1 MSIQIKLARSMGA
14 KGRGMGGR
22 GEGGG
27 VRAILVRRIGCQYGV
42 LLDILRYCSIFHNLD
57 AGPARL
63 ATRRFYT

>member
-27 VRAILVRRIGCQYGV
+27 GLGQFWFGA
-42 LLDILRYCSIFHNLD
+42 LDVSTEYC
-57 AGPARL
+57 
-63 ATRRFYT
+63 

>member
-27 VRAILVRRIGCQYGV
+27 LGQFGSAHWMSVRSTARHLAVLQYF
-42 LLDILRYCSIFHNLD
+42 S
-57 AGPARL
+57 
-63 ATRRFYT
+63 

>member
-27 VRAILVRRIGCQYGV
+27 LGQFWFGA
-42 LLDILRYCSIFHNLD
+42 LDVSTEYC
-57 AGPARL
+57 
-63 ATRRFYT
+63 